1 MHHARRS
8 LARRAGLGVA
18 AAALLS
24 LAAASAAV
32 AVDKHVTMYDS
43 QYLPAGPT
51 RIEPGDTVTW
61 VNDDDLPH
69 DAAGSGWATPL
80 LMQYDSASVTFENA
94 GTYPYSCT
102 IHPEMRGTVIVAAA
116 SSGGGG
122 GGGTPPTDTV
132 APAAGDAAGISPVG
146 LGLALSAVGAS
157 LLLVVR
163 RTRPAD

>member
-1 MHHARRS
+1 
-8 LARRAGLGVA
+8 
-18 AAALLS
+18 
-24 LAAASAAV
+24 
-32 AVDKHVTMYDS
+32 
-43 QYLPAGPT
+43 
-51 RIEPGDTVTW
+51 
-61 VNDDDLPH
+61 
-69 DAAGSGWATPL
+69 
-80 LMQYDSASVTFENA
+80 
-94 GTYPYSCT
+94 
-102 IHPEMRGTVIVAAA
+102 VAAA